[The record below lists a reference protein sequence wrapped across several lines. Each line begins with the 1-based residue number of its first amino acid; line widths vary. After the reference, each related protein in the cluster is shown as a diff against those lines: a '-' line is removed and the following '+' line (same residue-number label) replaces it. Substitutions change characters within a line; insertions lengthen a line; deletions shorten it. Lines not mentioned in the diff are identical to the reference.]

1 MIFLKKRKMNLIFLK
16 DKVLIY
22 IDEQICSRL
31 NGKLKK
37 NCKEML
43 DTNGR
48 DLINNIQ
55 NGIVRRK
62 KNKESKF
69 LVFIYLII

>member
-1 MIFLKKRKMNLIFLK
+1 MNLIFLK
-16 DKVLIY
+16 DKVLVY

-48 DLINNIQ
+48 DLINSIQ
-55 NGIVRRK
+55 DGIVRRK
-62 KNKESKF
+62 KKNRNF
-69 LVFIYLII
+69 